1 MRLAGAFHSSSSVSL
16 PTAHP
21 KTSSDETD
29 KIPAVPSYKRE
40 TTEMKQDNFLKSI
53 DCPVAARLE
62 ILNFWESSG
71 PCRKGLRALSRE
83 LMGKDMAVRG
93 LQ

>member
-1 MRLAGAFHSSSSVSL
+1 MSRMRLAGAFYSSSSVSL

-21 KTSSDETD
+21 KTSFDETD

-40 TTEMKQDNFLKSI
+40 ITEMKQEQFPEVHRL
-53 DCPVAARLE
+53 PVVAARLE

-71 PCRKGLRALSRE
+71 ACR
-83 LMGKDMAVRG
+83 RG
-93 LQ
+93 SGHYRVSSWAKI